1 MTKRSYPKSSNWRI
15 TAIVATATALSPLT
29 MPESFAG
36 SSGYGSTAG
45 SSYGDTSGLSSSA
58 QRELVRRQEMTVDAR
73 KIAVEG
79 DAKFAEGD
87 YESALQD
94 YRQALDMI
102 PRGRITDDLRESV
115 TERYARASVLL
126 AQQRLSEGRYSE
138 ARELLNDV
146 LLPTID
152 PTNRQAMALLA
163 KMEDEERYPLVTT
176 GDDSMA
182 EIQRKAKEINRL
194 LKIGESYFLLD
205 DYDSAEKQFDKVLAL
220 DPYNKAAQRFHERI
234 ERFKIDY
241 YGVAYNRT
249 RSEMLA
255 EVDALWEIKPP
266 IIRIPDRVG
275 DTTESGVSDRR
286 VDIQRKL
293 DRLIIPGLQFE
304 DQTLLEVVQFLRA
317 KSQEIDT
324 DPDPE
329 NRGVSIVI
337 DAGSSSLPGGETV
350 DTVSPENIRIPE
362 IALRNVPLAEALR
375 YVADLANMRVKVE
388 EYAVVLVPRD
398 RAGDEVYT
406 RSFRVPPDFIP
417 TDGGDGGAAAV
428 TDPFAGGG
436 GGGGAA
442 TVSARMTARE
452 YLASRGVPFVE
463 NTSATFDPR
472 NSVLTVTN
480 TPQAMELVEVL
491 VDTAKG
497 EAPKMVNVRVKFVE
511 VSQRNGYEL
520 GFDWLLGPV
529 NVNAEKGILVSGGVA
544 GNGTSPASGNFP
556 FQDPTVG
563 GGGQEGVP
571 LGANPITAGNRSGDF
586 GVTRGALD
594 SIINSSIAERQQDTV
609 APGILGIAGILT
621 EPQFQVVM
629 RGLNQKKGVDL
640 LSAPQVTTRPGSPA
654 RIEIIREFIYPT
666 EYDPPEL
673 PNSVGSNNN
682 NGGGGGGVIADPLGA
697 QVTSFP
703 VTPATP
709 TAFETR
715 NTGVTLEVDPTVS
728 QNNFTIDL
736 QLTPEVV
743 EFDGFVNYGN
753 PITTPAIN
761 ALGQPVRVVITENR
775 IDMPIFSTRRVKT
788 QVTVWDGQTV
798 ALGGLIREDVQDI
811 EDSVPILGDIPL
823 IGRLFKTKAEER
835 FKRNLM
841 VFVTARL
848 IDPAGKPLNDYS
860 TSVDGTTTV
869 ESSAGGGPN
878 PALFDDRG

>member
-1 MTKRSYPKSSNWRI
+1 MTKRPSPKTSNWRI
-15 TAIVATATALSPLT
+15 TAIIATATALSPLS

-36 SSGYGSTAG
+36 SSGYGFSAG
-45 SSYGDTSGLSSSA
+45 SSYGENAGLSASA
-58 QRELVRRQEMTVDAR
+58 QRELVRRQEMTVQAR
-73 KIAVEG
+73 EIAVQG
-79 DAKFAEGD
+79 DAKFAEED
-87 YESALQD
+87 YEGALQD

-102 PRGRITDDLRESV
+102 PRGRITEDLRASV

-126 AQQRLSEGRYSE
+126 AQQRLADGRYSD
-138 ARELLNDV
+138 ARQLLNDV
-146 LLPTID
+146 LLPSID

-163 KMEDEERYPLVTT
+163 DMEDEVRYPLVTT

-182 EIQRKAKEINRL
+182 DIQLKAKEITRL

-205 DYDSAEKQFDKVLAL
+205 DYDSAEKQFDKVLSL

-249 RSEMLA
+249 RAEMLA

-266 IIRIPDRVG
+266 IIRIPDRIG
-275 DTTESGVSDRR
+275 ESSESGISDRR
-286 VDIQRKL
+286 VEIQRKL

-317 KSQEIDT
+317 KSQEID
-324 DPDPE
+324 PDPNIE

-337 DAGSSSLPGGETV
+337 DAGSAAMPGGETV

-417 TDGGDGGAAAV
+417 TEGGDGGAAA
-428 TDPFAGGG
+428 TPDPFAAAAT
-436 GGGGAA
+436 GGGAG
-442 TVSARMTARE
+442 TVSARMTAKE
-452 YLASRGVPFVE
+452 YLSSRGVPFVD

-491 VDTAKG
+491 VDDAKG
-497 EAPKMVNVRVKFVE
+497 QAPKMVNVRVKFVE
-511 VSQRNGYEL
+511 ISQRNGYEL

-529 NVNAEKGILVSGGVA
+529 NVNAEKGILLSGGVT
-544 GNGTSPASGNFP
+544 GNGTAPLAGNFP
-556 FQDPTVG
+556 ILDPTVG
-563 GGGQEGVP
+563 GGPGQQAVP
-571 LGANPITAGNRSGDF
+571 LGANPITASNRSGDF
-586 GVTRGALD
+586 GITRGALD

-609 APGILGIAGILT
+609 APGILGLAGILT

-673 PNSVGSNNN
+673 PNSTGGANNNN
-682 NGGGGGGVIADPLGA
+682 NGGGGVIDPVGA

-743 EFDGFVNYGN
+743 EFDGFINYGN

-761 ALGQPVRVVITENR
+761 ALGQPVRVIITENR

-811 EDSVPILGDIPL
+811 EDSVPILGDIPI

-860 TSVDGTTTV
+860 TSMDTPTV
-869 ESSAGGGPN
+869 EPTGSGPSA
-878 PALFDDRG
+878 ALFDDRG